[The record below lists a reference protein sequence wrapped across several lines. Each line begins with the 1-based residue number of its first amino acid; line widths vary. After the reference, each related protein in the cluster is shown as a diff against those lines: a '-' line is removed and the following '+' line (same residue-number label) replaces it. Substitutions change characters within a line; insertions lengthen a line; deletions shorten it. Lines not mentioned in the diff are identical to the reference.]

1 MFKGVLRKM
10 QSAYSSPV
18 RYFLLFEND
27 FIEINQCIGKKLK
40 INKTG
45 EQCLNCKK
53 DKPIFRQGF
62 CKNCFFESPL
72 IGDWIIRPEL
82 STAHLGIED
91 RDLEFEKKIQLQPH
105 IVYLSLSS
113 HIKVGVTRK
122 EQIITRW
129 IDQGAIN
136 GISILEV
143 PNRYLAGKAEM
154 ELKNIFS
161 DKTNWRKMLQ
171 NQFKIIDL
179 NESRKKAIDNL
190 STDFMPYIIDEYNLT
205 EINFPIKNY
214 PKKVN
219 SLNLKKASSYQGIL
233 SGVKGQYLIFEDDT
247 VFNIRSNEGTQVSIL
262 IS

>member
-1 MFKGVLRKM
+1 M
-10 QSAYSSPV
+10 
-18 RYFLLFEND
+18 
-27 FIEINQCIGKKLK
+27 
-40 INKTG
+40 
-45 EQCLNCKK
+45 
-53 DKPIFRQGF
+53 
-62 CKNCFFESPL
+62 

-122 EQIITRW
+122 EQLITRW

-171 NQFKIIDL
+171 NQFEIIDL
-179 NESRKKAIDNL
+179 IDSRKKAIDNL
-190 STDFMPYIIDEYNLT
+190 STDFKPYIIDEYNLT

-219 SLNLKKASSYQGIL
+219 SLNLKKASSYEGIL